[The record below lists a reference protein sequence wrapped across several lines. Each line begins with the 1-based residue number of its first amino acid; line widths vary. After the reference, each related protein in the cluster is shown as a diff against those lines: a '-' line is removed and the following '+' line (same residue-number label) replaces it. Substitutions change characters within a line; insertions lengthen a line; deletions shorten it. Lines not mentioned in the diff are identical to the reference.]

1 MKLIRSACLFI
12 LLAAILLH
20 GLVQPAQA
28 QDNLIDPAVSNGCHS
43 IDAAVPL
50 ESQKKLL
57 DTAKAALVYE
67 RTSGTLIYNF
77 NGDSRVYPASMVK
90 MMTALV
96 ALEQG
101 NLTDEVTVT
110 SAALKQLYGG
120 AKTMGLKDGEVLT
133 LEQLLYCM
141 MVASANDAAVVI
153 AQHVGGSQAG
163 FLAKMNEKAQQLG
176 CRNTSFSNVH
186 GLHDEMTYTTARDV
200 GKVLLAGLENELFAK
215 MFSLESYILPA
226 TNKNEERTLYTTNY
240 MMQPRN
246 ATYYDKRVT
255 GGRTGATDAA
265 GRCIALTA
273 QDSGMELVCVLMGAE
288 PTYTEDGKTL
298 VRYGSFEEM
307 KELLDYTFSGYAFHQ
322 LAAQGQ
328 ILTQMKVENGAND
341 VAIQP
346 MSDISV
352 VLPVELDQQTLR
364 RDYSSGLLEAPIH
377 AGQSLGSLQ
386 IWYGAIC
393 LGQTELVAANSSRVE
408 TALVMPLRPSEMDD
422 RGSWTTLLIVV
433 GAAALLAGG
442 WIAVKKA
449 PRMIRRAKAVLR
461 GKRRR
466 QGRRRSR

>member
-1 MKLIRSACLFI
+1 MKMIRSACLYI

-20 GLVQPAQA
+20 GLAQPAMA
-28 QDNLIDPAVSNGCHS
+28 QENLTDPAVSNGCHS

-50 ESQKKLL
+50 ESQKKIL
-57 DTAKAALVYE
+57 DTAKAVVVYE
-67 RTSGTLIYNF
+67 RTSGTMIYNF

-90 MMTALV
+90 LMTALV
-96 ALEQG
+96 ALEYG
-101 NLTDEVTVT
+101 NLADEVTVT
-110 SAALKQLYGG
+110 SSVLKQLYGG

-163 FLAKMNEKAQQLG
+163 FLAKMNEKARQLG

-200 GKVLLAGLENELFAK
+200 CRVLLAGLENELFAQ
-215 MFSLESYILPA
+215 MFGLESYVLPA
-226 TNKNEERTLYTTNY
+226 TNKSEERTLYTTNY

-265 GRCIALTA
+265 GRCIAITA

-288 PTYTEDGKTL
+288 PTYTEDGKSL

-307 KELLDYTFSGYAFHQ
+307 KELLDYTFGGYAFYP
-322 LAAQGQ
+322 LAAKGQ
-328 ILTQMKVENGAND
+328 ILNQMKVENGAND

-346 MSDISV
+346 ESDISV
-352 VLPVELDQQTLR
+352 VLPLELDQQALR
-364 RDYSSGLLEAPIH
+364 WDYSSDVFTAPIE
-377 AGQSLGSLQ
+377 AGQSLGALQ
-386 IWYGAIC
+386 IWYGAVC
-393 LGQTELVAANSSRVE
+393 LGQTDLIAANSSAVE
-408 TALVMPLRPSEMDD
+408 TAIVMPVRPSEMDD
-422 RGSWTTLLIVV
+422 RGSWTTLLVIVGSV
-433 GAAALLAGG
+433 TLVVAAVVAVRKAPKIVRRARALL
-442 WIAVKKA
+442 
-449 PRMIRRAKAVLR
+449 R
-461 GKRRR
+461 GRRRR
-466 QGRRRSR
+466 QSRRRSR